1 LAAGVY
7 VTLAVQLEPNP
18 LGVQLGVPIAP
29 SVPCV
34 GAVTTAKVKAPLSMS
49 VPDSVITAAV
59 SSAVVTLCAL
69 DTGTSLTAVTV
80 IETVAAVEVRLP
92 SLTVNVKLSA
102 PL

>member
-7 VTLAVQLEPNP
+7 VTVAVQLEPDP

-29 SVPCV
+29 SVPWV
-34 GAVTTAKVKAPLSMS
+34 GAVPIANVNEALSTS
-49 VPDSVITAAV
+49 LADSVITAAV
-59 SSAVVTLCAL
+59 SSAVVGLWEF
-69 DTGTSLTAVTV
+69 DTGASFTAVIV
-80 IETVAAVEVRLP
+80 RLTVAAGEVELP